1 MKHFHGEKSIIFSSA
16 LKRKEKKSENFSIS
30 SRVETLSNSNLY
42 NSNKISV
49 TVNLGIL
56 GIISSPSDKFS
67 R

>member
-42 NSNKISV
+42 NSNLSLIRTKSQS
-49 TVNLGIL
+49 L
-56 GIISSPSDKFS
+56 
-67 R
+67 